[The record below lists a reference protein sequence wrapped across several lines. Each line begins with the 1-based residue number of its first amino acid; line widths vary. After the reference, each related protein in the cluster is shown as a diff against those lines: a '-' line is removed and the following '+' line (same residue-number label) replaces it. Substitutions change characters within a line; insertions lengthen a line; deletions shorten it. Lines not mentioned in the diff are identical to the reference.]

1 MLDNF
6 GNEDNEEFDDFF
18 DAEEIESALEKYQ
31 LWKES
36 GSYYFKEEEIEA
48 LSYHFFV
55 EGKRAE
61 QLEILQHGLL
71 LYPSNIDIMIEM
83 ANYHTM
89 KNENDQALE
98 ILLKAK
104 TIAPYDASIANLEG
118 VVLTELKQFDEAEYA
133 FDRALENIED
143 EDDDL
148 EIEVYIN
155 YAQSLSMAGHRTK
168 AVRIIEQGINKYP
181 KSEMLYNQ
189 MGLNFI
195 ESNDFTKAI
204 EYFKRKVDDEPFNDN
219 YWHQLGKYLEISGQD
234 SEALNAYDYAGLINE
249 KADNAFFSKAGILES
264 RLDYVK
270 AIESYKACV
279 RSDGDV
285 YPYICIARCYL
296 AINDSKL
303 ARFYL
308 KKAQFYGDFIP
319 EYQYLL
325 GYSYLI
331 EREPLIALPYF
342 KRLIRTDDKDFASY
356 KALMACYAEL
366 DKKKD
371 LEAIVKKLKK
381 SQRDLYFENWR
392 GIASIFYLSEFV
404 DLFAEILGEVRAL
417 KIYDQELE
425 IVMKVIR
432 YDQQPSQQHKEEII
446 KCMIDNFDDTVES
459 VRTFCPELF
468 INDEY
473 FKLNYNLYKSDNNDE
488 Q

>member
-18 DAEEIESALEKYQ
+18 DAEEIESALEKYK
-31 LWKES
+31 LWKEN
-36 GSYYFKEEEIEA
+36 GTVYFKEEEIEA
-48 LSYHFFV
+48 LSYHFFI

-61 QLEILQHGLL
+61 QLEILDHGLV
-71 LYPSNIDIMIEM
+71 LYPTNIEIMIEK
-83 ANYHTM
+83 ANYHSI

-98 ILLKAK
+98 VLIRAK
-104 TIAPYDASIANLEG
+104 LIAPYDSAIANLEG

-133 FDRALENIED
+133 FDRALENCE

-155 YAQSLSMAGHRTK
+155 YAQSLCMGGNRKK
-168 AVRIIEQGINKYP
+168 AARIIEKGIQKYP

-189 MGLNFI
+189 LGLCFI
-195 ESNDFTKAI
+195 EGNDFKNAI
-204 EYFKRKVDDEPFNDN
+204 NYFKLKVDEEPFNDN
-219 YWHQLGKYLEISGQD
+219 YWHQLGKYLEIAGQE
-234 SEALNAYDYAGLINE
+234 SAALNAYDYAGLIND

-264 RLDYVK
+264 RLEYDK
-270 AIESYKACV
+270 AIESYKQCI

-303 ARFYL
+303 ARYYL

-331 EREPLIALPYF
+331 EREPLVALPYF
-342 KRLIRTDDKDFASY
+342 KRLIRSDDKDFASY

-371 LEAIVKKLKK
+371 LEAVNKKLKK
-381 SQRDLYFENWR
+381 SQGDLYYENWR

-417 KIYDQELE
+417 KIYDNELE
-425 IVMKVIR
+425 IVMTVIR
-432 YDQQPSQQHKEEII
+432 YDQQPSMKNKEAIVN
-446 KCMIDNFDDTVES
+446 CMVDNFDDTVES

-468 INDEY
+468 ISDEY
-473 FKLNYNLYKSDNNDE
+473 FKLNYNLYKNDNNDE